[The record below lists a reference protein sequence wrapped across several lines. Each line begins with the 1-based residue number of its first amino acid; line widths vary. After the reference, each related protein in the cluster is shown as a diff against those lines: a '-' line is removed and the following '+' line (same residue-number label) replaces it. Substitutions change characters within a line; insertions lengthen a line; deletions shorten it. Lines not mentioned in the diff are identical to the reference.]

1 MVLEPPQLLP
11 STLIDCYKIH
21 GDMQSSRGCQKY
33 LVHVPCVSLMCRDW
47 RSYSTLARLD
57 SSSDVEHSIYPSEP
71 QVDIHVTILP
81 SWHQTSRLVER
92 VLILI
97 AALVVG
103 SVSKSAF
110 CTLAA
115 TSQTSARASDVPM
128 SFKERRVM
136 CADALPRTPRRN
148 KGDSV

>member
-1 MVLEPPQLLP
+1 MLELPQLLP
-11 STLIDCYKIH
+11 STLIDWFKIH

-115 TSQTSARASDVPM
+115 TSSKLTPRASSLPHNVP
-128 SFKERRVM
+128 RV
-136 CADALPRTPRRN
+136 CLYLRSRIGSGALRL
-148 KGDSV
+148 